1 MTRRSIG
8 LLIALLL
15 GEPCAVSGEA
25 PRTAILGA
33 MGSEVNLLVAELED
47 AKDHEIEGIFFWEG
61 RLRGRRVVVARTG
74 VGKVNAAIT
83 ATLLYVHFRPAEVL
97 FTGIAGGLRP
107 GLLPGD
113 IVIAAKTVQ
122 HDFGTL
128 TSGRFHRRGARN
140 PISPERNPVFLPAD
154 RRLLRAALAAAKT
167 VKLDAIRMRKG
178 ARTPDIVEGTVAT
191 GDVFVASP
199 AKKAELHR
207 ELGADAVEMEGAAVA
222 QVCWQWRVP
231 CLVIRSVSDLADDNA
246 LADARTFL
254 RIAAANSAALVTEIV
269 AGLAVAPAEP

>member
-1 MTRRSIG
+1 
-8 LLIALLL
+8 
-15 GEPCAVSGEA
+15 
-25 PRTAILGA
+25 
-33 MGSEVNLLVAELED
+33 
-47 AKDHEIEGIFFWEG
+47 
-61 RLRGRRVVVARTG
+61 
-74 VGKVNAAIT
+74 VNAAIT
-83 ATLLYVHFRPAEVL
+83 ATLLYEHFRPAEVL

-113 IVIAAKTVQ
+113 IIIAAKTVQ

-128 TSGRFHRRGARN
+128 TSEGFHRRGARN
-140 PISPERNPVFLPAD
+140 PISPERNPLFIPAD
-154 RRLLRAALAAAKT
+154 RRLLRVALAAVKT

-178 ARTPDIVEGTVAT
+178 TRTPGIVEGTVAT

-231 CLVIRSVSDLADDNA
+231 CLVIRSVSDLADDDA
-246 LADARTFL
+246 LADSRTFL
-254 RIAAANSAALVTEIV
+254 PIAAANSAALVTEIV
-269 AGLAVAPAEP
+269 AGLGAAPAEP